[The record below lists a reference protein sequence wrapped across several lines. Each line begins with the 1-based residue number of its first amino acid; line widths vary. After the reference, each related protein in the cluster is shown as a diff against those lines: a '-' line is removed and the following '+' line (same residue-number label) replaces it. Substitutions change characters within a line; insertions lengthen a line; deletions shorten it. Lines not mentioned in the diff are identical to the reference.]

1 MMIMGSFFSVAL
13 LSATLD
19 IEVRQPVDE
28 KKAAE
33 ITEWVQATADTMGLA
48 YGRFPNPDARI
59 VVIPSTENA
68 WGSDSPVIYGRVT
81 RDRGETVELFVNPD
95 RPIEEFYSDWTA
107 THEFSHLMLPLLS
120 KRYRWISEGFATYY
134 QNVLMS
140 RAERYTPEFAWQ
152 RLTEG
157 FERGRESRPDLSPN
171 EAAAA
176 GIRHARMKV
185 YWSGAAIALIAD
197 STLRERSN
205 GKESL
210 DQVLGQLQSCC
221 LPSRR
226 RWSGKEL
233 FEKLDTFVDTPV
245 FMPLYR
251 QYADEEGFPDLA
263 RLLSELGV
271 SMNQDGSVTLDDS
284 MSLAGTRKAI
294 SSAQ

>member
-33 ITEWVQATADTMGLA
+33 ITEWVQATADSMGLA

-81 RDRGETVELFVNPD
+81 RNRGETVELFVNPD

-107 THEFSHLMLPLLS
+107 MHEFSHLMLPLLS

-157 FERGRESRPDLSPN
+157 VARGRESRPELSLN
-171 EAAAA
+171 DAASA
-176 GIRHARMKV
+176 GIRNARMKI
-185 YWSGAAIALIAD
+185 YWSGAAIALMAD
-197 STLRERSN
+197 VELRKRSA
-205 GKESL
+205 GIESL
-210 DQVLGQLQSCC
+210 DSVLGELQQCC
-221 LPSRR
+221 LPSSR
-226 RWSGKEL
+226 RWSGPRL
-233 FEKLDTFVDTPV
+233 FEKLDSFLDTPV

-251 QYADEEGFPDLA
+251 QHANEQGFPDITPV
-263 RLLSELGV
+263 LSDLGV
-271 SMNQDGSVTLDDS
+271 VVGEDGSIRFDADAPSTDIRQS
-284 MSLAGTRKAI
+284 I
-294 SSAQ
+294 SAPR

>member
-1 MMIMGSFFSVAL
+1 MIMGSFFSVAL
-13 LSATLD
+13 LSATLN

-28 KKAAE
+28 KKAAQ
-33 ITEWVQATADTMGLA
+33 IVEWVQTTANTVELA
-48 YGRFPNPDARI
+48 YGRFPNPNALI
-59 VVIPSTENA
+59 IVIPSTENA

-81 RDRGETVELFVNPD
+81 RNNGETVELFVDPD
-95 RPIEEFYSDWTA
+95 RPIEEYYSDWTA
-107 THEFSHLMLPLLS
+107 THEFSHLMLPLLQ

-140 RAERYTPEFAWQ
+140 RATRYTPEFAWQ
-152 RLTEG
+152 RLLEG
-157 FERGRESRPDLSPN
+157 FERGRKSRPDLSPN
-171 EAAAA
+171 EAASA
-176 GIRHARMKV
+176 GIRLARMKV

-210 DQVLGQLQSCC
+210 DLALGQLQSCC
-221 LPSRR
+221 LPSKR

-233 FEKLDTFVDTPV
+233 FEKLDTFVETPV

-251 QYADEEGFPDLA
+251 TYADDAGFPDLA
-263 RLLSELGV
+263 ALLSDLGV
-271 SMNQDGSVTLDDS
+271 STNQDGSITLDDGA
-284 MSLAGTRKAI
+284 SLGAIRKTI

>member
-1 MMIMGSFFSVAL
+1 MIMGSFFSVAL
-13 LSATLD
+13 LTATLN
-19 IEVRQPVDE
+19 IEVRQPVDD
-28 KKAAE
+28 KKAAQ
-33 ITEWVQATADTMGLA
+33 IIEWVQATADTVELA
-48 YGRFPNPDARI
+48 YGRFPNPNARI
-59 VVIPSTENA
+59 IVIPSTENA

-81 RDRGETVELFVNPD
+81 RNNGETVELFVDPD
-95 RPIEEFYSDWTA
+95 RPIDEYYSDWTA

-120 KRYRWISEGFATYY
+120 QRYRWISEGFATYY

-152 RLTEG
+152 RLSEG

-171 EAAAA
+171 EAASG
-176 GIRHARMKV
+176 GIRLARMKI
-185 YWSGAAIALIAD
+185 YWSGAAIALMAD
-197 STLRERSN
+197 ITLRERSN
-205 GKESL
+205 GRESL
-210 DQVLGQLQSCC
+210 DQALGQLQSCC

-251 QYADEEGFPDLA
+251 AYANEEGFPDIA
-263 RLLSELGV
+263 PLLSELGV
-271 SMNQDGSVTLDDS
+271 SMNQDGSISLDDS
-284 MSLAGTRKAI
+284 MALAETRKAI

>member
-1 MMIMGSFFSVAL
+1 MMIMGSFFSVAF

-171 EAAAA
+171 KAAAA

-263 RLLSELGV
+263 QLLSELGV